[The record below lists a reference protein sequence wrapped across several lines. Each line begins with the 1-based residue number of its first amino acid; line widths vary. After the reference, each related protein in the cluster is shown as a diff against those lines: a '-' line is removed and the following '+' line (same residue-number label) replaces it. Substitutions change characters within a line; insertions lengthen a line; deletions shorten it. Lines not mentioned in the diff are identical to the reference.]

1 MVVMLQIKCV
11 DQFVNNVNSTLQQRQ
26 DHERLK
32 GIIARIESYDVVVS
46 GRTCLVN
53 AQCFVYFLILN
64 MVNDIEFQMSP
75 ALLQF
80 LIILYLTY

>member
-1 MVVMLQIKCV
+1 MVMFLQIKCV

-46 GRTCLVN
+46 GGTYLIN
-53 AQCFVYFLILN
+53 SKYFVYFLVIDVKN
-64 MVNDIEFQMSP
+64 YS
-75 ALLQF
+75 
-80 LIILYLTY
+80 